1 MSLSSPPNSSLS
13 GAAAIPA
20 RSIADLIQA
29 KASGQK
35 IVAVTCYDAAMA
47 RLMDARSVD
56 MVLVGD
62 SVGMV
67 MHGDKDTL
75 KVSIDHMVMHTSW
88 VSRVL
93 KGPWLVADMPFMSA
107 HISLDE
113 TMRQGSRL
121 MAEGGAQAVKLEG
134 ASPAVCQAIRGLTA
148 AGIPTIGHLG
158 YTPQSI
164 HQFGGISGYRRR
176 GSDPAAAAEL
186 MTQARRLAD
195 EGAVMLVLE
204 MVPTQVAAE
213 VTQSLAIP
221 VIGIGAG
228 PEVDGQILV
237 LHDLLGMNAS
247 FQPKFVK
254 RYAELER
261 VITAALS
268 EYAGEVRSGAFPHE
282 SYSYNSL
289 V

>member
-1 MSLSSPPNSSLS
+1 MSLSPPT
-13 GAAAIPA
+13 AAASSAEPA
-20 RSIADLIQA
+20 RSIADLRQA
-29 KASGQK
+29 KAEGQK

-47 RLMDARSVD
+47 RLMDVRSVD

-67 MHGDKDTL
+67 MHGDQDTL
-75 KVSIDHMVMHTSW
+75 KVKIDHMVMHTSW

-93 KGPWLVADMPFMSA
+93 RGPWLVADMPFMST
-107 HISLDE
+107 HISLE
-113 TMRQGSRL
+113 QTMRQGSRL
-121 MAEGGAQAVKLEG
+121 IAEGGAQAVKLEG
-134 ASPAVCQAIRGLTA
+134 ASAAVCQAMRALTA
-148 AGIPTIGHLG
+148 GGIPTIGHLG

-186 MTQARRLAD
+186 MRQARLLED

-213 VTQSLAIP
+213 IAQRLAIP

-228 PEVDGQILV
+228 AAVDGQILV

-261 VITAALS
+261 IITEALS
-268 EYAGEVRSGAFPHE
+268 EYAGEVRTGAFPSEQH
-282 SYSYNSL
+282 SYNSL